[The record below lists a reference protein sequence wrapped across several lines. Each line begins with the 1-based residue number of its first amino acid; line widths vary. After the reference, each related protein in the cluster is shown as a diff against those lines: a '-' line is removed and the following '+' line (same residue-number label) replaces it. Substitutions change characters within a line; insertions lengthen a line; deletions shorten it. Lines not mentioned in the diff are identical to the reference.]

1 MQNLSIICEEY
12 PFIQYCID
20 VVVNNIQL
28 NDELKLQIDEKRLA
42 RWLNSSNSKPQ
53 WFDFSEIALD
63 RIANPAQLDL
73 LGHSNEPVIL
83 IKPDTGSS
91 IYLFKLKK
99 YETSDDMF
107 YGRDQKYLIEKC
119 LILWLSN
126 YVKLGNTEKGNF
138 EKYFQVCKDQQ
149 FKISELNDILTGLNL
164 KTEKIY
170 TALFNYFLKEEILPE
185 SKISLSD
192 STLDYLQSRD
202 WDFAELETIAKEAF
216 KIASKLSLS
225 PTDIRIKRYFLQ
237 EQTQNNSFKTDLADN
252 DKEIF
257 ESINDVIPE
266 KQPELKLESKPSLSK
281 LEKTKIL
288 LDRYELAVKKL
299 MEEKQ
304 AVLGKSIAKVC
315 IPEISAPAL
324 TDSINKHKERIAEC
338 LKSYPDKWQNLRN
351 NYLPIQKLNYH

>member
-12 PFIQYCID
+12 PFIQYCIE
-20 VVVNNIQL
+20 VAVNSIQL
-28 NDELKLQIDEKRLA
+28 TDELKLQIDEKRLS
-42 RWLNSSNSKPQ
+42 RLLNSASSKTQ
-53 WFDFSEIALD
+53 WFDFNEIALD

-99 YETSDDMF
+99 YETSEDMF

-126 YVKLGNTEKGNF
+126 YVKLNDTKKEDF
-138 EKYFQVCKDQQ
+138 EKYFQVFKNQHI
-149 FKISELNDILTGLNL
+149 KISELNDTLTGLNL
-164 KTEKIY
+164 KTEKMY

-185 SKISLSD
+185 TKISLSD
-192 STLDYLQSRD
+192 STLDYLQSSD
-202 WDFAELETIAKEAF
+202 WDFSELETIAKETF

-225 PTDIRIKRYFLQ
+225 PTNIRIKRYFLP
-237 EQTQNNSFKTDLADN
+237 EQTQNNSFKTYLADN
-252 DKEIF
+252 TTEIG
-257 ESINDVIPE
+257 ESINDEIPE

-288 LDRYELAVKKL
+288 LDRYELAAKKL
-299 MEEKQ
+299 MEDKQ
-304 AVLGKSIAKVC
+304 PVLGKNIAKVC

-338 LKSYPDKWQNLRN
+338 LKSYPDKWPLLKT
-351 NYLPIQKLNYH
+351 NYLPIKKLNN

>member
-1 MQNLSIICEEY
+1 MGNLSIICEEY
-12 PFIQYCID
+12 PFIQYCIEVAVND
-20 VVVNNIQL
+20 VKL
-28 NDELKLQIDEKRLA
+28 NDELKQQIDEKRLF
-42 RWLNSSNSKPQ
+42 RLLNSASTKPQ

-99 YETSDDMF
+99 YETSDNMF

-119 LILWLSN
+119 LILWLFN
-126 YVKLGNTEKGNF
+126 YVKLEATEKEDF
-138 EKYFQVCKDQQ
+138 EKYFQVCKNQQ
-149 FKISELNDILTGLNL
+149 LKIGELNDTLTDLNL
-164 KTEKIY
+164 KTEKMY
-170 TALFNYFLKEEILPE
+170 TALFNYFLKEELLPE

-225 PTDIRIKRYFLQ
+225 PTDIRIKRYFLP
-237 EQTQNNSFKTDLADN
+237 EQTQNNSFTTDLADK
-252 DKEIF
+252 DTEISK
-257 ESINDVIPE
+257 SINDTIPE
-266 KQPELKLESKPSLSK
+266 KQPELKFEIKPSLSK

-299 MEEKQ
+299 MEDKQ
-304 AVLGKSIAKVC
+304 PVLGKNIAKVC

-324 TDSINKHKERIAEC
+324 TDSIIKHKERIAEC
-338 LKSYPDKWQNLRN
+338 LKSYPDKWPLLKT
-351 NYLPIQKLNYH
+351 NYLPIKKFNN

>member
-1 MQNLSIICEEY
+1 MENLSLICKEY
-12 PFIQYCID
+12 PFIQYCLD
-20 VVVNNIQL
+20 LVVNNIQL
-28 NDELKLQIDEKRLA
+28 NGELKLQIDEKRLF
-42 RWLNSSNSKPQ
+42 RLLNTATTKPQ

-83 IKPDTGSS
+83 IKPDIGGS

-107 YGRDQKYLIEKC
+107 YGKDQKYLIEKC

-126 YVKLGNTEKGNF
+126 FVKLDDTEKGGF
-138 EKYFQVCKDQQ
+138 EKYFQVCKNQQ
-149 FKISELNDILTGLNL
+149 IKIIELNYILTELNL

-170 TALFNYFLKEEILPE
+170 TSLFNYLLKDEILPE
-185 SKISLSD
+185 TKISLSD

-202 WDFAELETIAKEAF
+202 WNFIELETIAKEAF
-216 KIASKLSLS
+216 KIASKICLS
-225 PTDIRIKRYFLQ
+225 PTDIRIKRYFFP
-237 EQTQNNSFKTDLADN
+237 EQTQNDLFKNDLP
-252 DKEIF
+252 DKVTEIS
-257 ESINDVIPE
+257 ESIIDSVSQKKDELVLE
-266 KQPELKLESKPSLSK
+266 KRPSLSK

-299 MEEKQ
+299 IEVKQ
-304 AVLGKSIAKVC
+304 PVLGKNIAKVC

-324 TDSINKHKERIAEC
+324 TDSINKHAERIKEC
-338 LKSYPDKWQNLRN
+338 MISYPDKWELLKT
-351 NYLPIQKLNYH
+351 NYLPIQKLNY

>member
-28 NDELKLQIDEKRLA
+28 NDELKLQIDEKKLA
-42 RWLNSSNSKPQ
+42 RLLNSSNSKPQ

-126 YVKLGNTEKGNF
+126 YVKLGNTEKENF

-216 KIASKLSLS
+216 IIASKLSLS

-252 DKEIF
+252 DPEIF

-304 AVLGKSIAKVC
+304 AVLGKNLAKVC
-315 IPEISAPAL
+315 SPEISAPAL
-324 TDSINKHKERIAEC
+324 TDSINKHKDRIAEC

>member
-1 MQNLSIICEEY
+1 MQNLSIISEEY

-42 RWLNSSNSKPQ
+42 RLLNSSNSKPQ

-126 YVKLGNTEKGNF
+126 YVKLGNTEKENF

-202 WDFAELETIAKEAF
+202 LDFAELETIAKEAF